1 MSSQFSHWSRFWLP
15 PLIWM
20 LIISLF
26 STDHFS
32 GQQTSR
38 FIGPLLRFFMPE
50 VAEATIST
58 IQFFIRKTGHLTEY
72 ALLFVFWY
80 RAFQRHAEAPLK
92 EWKRTQ
98 GVYSLAICIAYAVTD
113 EWHQT
118 WTSHRV
124 GSPLDVTLDSAGAA
138 AAMLWIRWRSVIR
151 KDE

>member
-1 MSSQFSHWSRFWLP
+1 MPCYSFFGTELSSG
-15 PLIWM
+15 M
-20 LIISLF
+20 
-26 STDHFS
+26 
-32 GQQTSR
+32 
-38 FIGPLLRFFMPE
+38 
-50 VAEATIST
+50 
-58 IQFFIRKTGHLTEY
+58 K
-72 ALLFVFWY
+72 
-80 RAFQRHAEAPLK
+80 APLK